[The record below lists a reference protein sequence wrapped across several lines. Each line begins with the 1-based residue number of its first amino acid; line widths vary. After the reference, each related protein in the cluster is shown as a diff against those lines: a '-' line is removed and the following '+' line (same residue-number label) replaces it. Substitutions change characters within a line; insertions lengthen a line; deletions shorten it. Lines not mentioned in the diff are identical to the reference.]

1 MLDLCKKVLRGVS
14 FDRILFKKELVKAT
28 QWVSQKDLSRLK
40 IWCLATY
47 GAVHG
52 QVIEEVFNQIQ

>member
-1 MLDLCKKVLRGVS
+1 MLELCKKVLKGVS

-28 QWVSQKDLSRLK
+28 KWVSQKDLFQLK
-40 IWCLATY
+40 AWCLATY
-47 GAVHG
+47 GVVHG